1 MSRSTESNDI
11 ESRARRRV
19 GMKMGFYT
27 HALVYVLVNLGL
39 FAISSVS
46 GRGNWHVW
54 PLLGWGLGLA
64 IHGIV
69 TFIGL
74 RGEGVRRTHAR
85 TRDRAL
91 RASPERAP
99 IESAAP
105 HLRRR
110 ADRALPGP

>member
-19 GMKMGFYT
+19 GMKLGFYT

-54 PLLGWGLGLA
+54 PLLGWGVGLA

-74 RGEGVRRTHAR
+74 SGEGVRGRMLER
-85 TRDRAL
+85 EIERL
-91 RASPERAP
+91 RNKP
-99 IESAAP
+99 
-105 HLRRR
+105 
-110 ADRALPGP
+110 

>member
-1 MSRSTESNDI
+1 MSRSIESDDI
-11 ESRARRRV
+11 ESRARRCV
-19 GMKMGFYT
+19 GMKLGFYT

-69 TFIGL
+69 TFISL
-74 RGEGVRRTHAR
+74 SGEGVRERMLER
-85 TRDRAL
+85 EIERL
-91 RASPERAP
+91 RNKP
-99 IESAAP
+99 
-105 HLRRR
+105 
-110 ADRALPGP
+110 

>member
-1 MSRSTESNDI
+1 VSRSTDTNDI

-19 GMKMGFYT
+19 GMKLGFYT

-54 PLLGWGLGLA
+54 PLLGWGVGLA

-69 TFIGL
+69 TLISL
-74 RGEGVRRTHAR
+74 RGEGMRERMLER
-85 TRDRAL
+85 EIERL
-91 RASPERAP
+91 RNKP
-99 IESAAP
+99 
-105 HLRRR
+105 
-110 ADRALPGP
+110 

>member
-19 GMKMGFYT
+19 GMKLGFYT

-54 PLLGWGLGLA
+54 PLLGWGVGLA

-74 RGEGVRRTHAR
+74 SGEGVRGRMLER
-85 TRDRAL
+85 EIERLRDK
-91 RASPERAP
+91 P
-99 IESAAP
+99 
-105 HLRRR
+105 
-110 ADRALPGP
+110 

>member
-1 MSRSTESNDI
+1 VNAAIKSDDI

-39 FAISSVS
+39 FAISSAA

-54 PLLGWGLGLA
+54 PLLGWGVGLA

-69 TFIGL
+69 TFISLRGWGL
-74 RGEGVRRTHAR
+74 RKRMLEREIEQL
-85 TRDRAL
+85 RDK
-91 RASPERAP
+91 P
-99 IESAAP
+99 
-105 HLRRR
+105 
-110 ADRALPGP
+110 

>member
-1 MSRSTESNDI
+1 MNRSTDSNDI

-19 GMKMGFYT
+19 GMKLGFYT
-27 HALVYVLVNLGL
+27 HALVYVLVNVGL

-64 IHGIV
+64 IHGLV

-74 RGEGVRRTHAR
+74 SGEGVRERMLER
-85 TRDRAL
+85 EIERL
-91 RASPERAP
+91 RNKP
-99 IESAAP
+99 
-105 HLRRR
+105 
-110 ADRALPGP
+110 

>member
-1 MSRSTESNDI
+1 VSRSTDTNDI

-19 GMKMGFYT
+19 GMKLGFYT
-27 HALVYVLVNLGL
+27 HAVVYVVVNLGL

-69 TFIGL
+69 TFISL
-74 RGEGVRRTHAR
+74 SGEGVRERMLER
-85 TRDRAL
+85 EIERL
-91 RASPERAP
+91 RNKP
-99 IESAAP
+99 
-105 HLRRR
+105 
-110 ADRALPGP
+110 